1 MHLLE
6 RPTAPMSDYEKE
18 EENVRLML
26 LCHEDISDMLMP
38 TPTPPLT
45 PTPPP
50 QNPTEVFHSPL
61 FDVDQKTLQALFE
74 QETRVLRST
83 RSTHTD
89 SVPPL
94 EKVIAKKN
102 AAKKNAVKT
111 NKKVEAVSEKVRI
124 AKQELDDFVNDEIYA
139 KWASKAKKINC
150 DMEAGNMKPLFDTI
164 ARENP
169 RCHLAPILRR
179 FPMRFHLEPA
189 TTDLSLDH
197 VMASIVVQL
206 NHLDRVDSSV
216 GAYIRHSHGF
226 RQTTQAAD
234 YDGRF
239 ELVLTNVTHG
249 GNFSFYHAIEHMC
262 LSFTMGVEQYKR
274 HTMV

>member
-6 RPTAPMSDYEKE
+6 RPTAPMSDYEEEDE
-18 EENVRLML
+18 EEKVRLML
-26 LCHEDISDMLMP
+26 LCHEDISDMLRP
-38 TPTPPLT
+38 TPTPPS
-45 PTPPP
+45 

-74 QETRVLRST
+74 QEKRVLRSTRST

-94 EKVIAKKN
+94 KKVIAKKN
-102 AAKKNAVKT
+102 AAKKVPVKT
-111 NKKVEAVSEKVRI
+111 NQKVEAVSEKVRI

-139 KWASKAKKINC
+139 KWASEAQKINR
-150 DMEAGNMKPLFDTI
+150 DLVVGNIKSLFDTI

-169 RCHLAPILRR
+169 RCHLAPILCR

-189 TTDLSLDH
+189 TTDLSENH
-197 VMASIVVQL
+197 VLASIVVQL

-226 RQTTQAAD
+226 RQTTQAPD

-274 HTMV
+274 HTMM